1 MIVRLVLAA
10 LLLWCSL
17 AAAFAAPSRLIIL
30 RHGEKEDAWK
40 LCGVGEKRAQALAA
54 NYLGRNAANSLFA
67 GGEKPAAFLASTL
80 HTLELASPAAAT
92 WPLPLTLYSAP
103 PADDKRTFV
112 KTVNRRTQEAVADLM
127 SNPAWQGKTVVMV
140 WEHKH
145 IANAK
150 LERSFPSEKVTL
162 RQLLGLDTMK
172 DVPDTWPDGTYDYF
186 WIVDFDQ
193 GSSKPTGFRMVKQ
206 MFDGAYADVPQNDW
220 NTPDGLTAASKCNLK
235 GAE

>member
-1 MIVRLVLAA
+1 MIARLVLAA

-17 AAAFAAPSRLIIL
+17 AAAVAAPSRVIIL

-40 LCGVGEKRAQALAA
+40 LCGVGEQRAQALAA

-67 GGEKPAAFLASTL
+67 SGEKPAAFLAITL
-80 HTLELASPAAAT
+80 HTLELAAPAAAT
-92 WPLPLTLYSAP
+92 WSLPLTLYAAP
-103 PADDKRTFV
+103 PADDKKTFV
-112 KTVNRRTQEAVADLM
+112 KTANQRTEEAVADLM
-127 SNPAWQGKTVVMV
+127 SNAAWQGKTVVMV

-150 LERSFPSEKVTL
+150 LERSFPGEKVTL

-172 DVPDTWPDGTYDYF
+172 GVPDTWPDGTYDYF

-193 GSSKPTGFRMVKQ
+193 GASTPVGFRMVKQ
-206 MFDGAYADVPQNDW
+206 AFDAPYTDVPSNDW
-220 NTPDGLTAASKCNLK
+220 GAPNGLTPDSQCNLK
-235 GAE
+235 GAD

>member
-1 MIVRLVLAA
+1 LTARLVLVA

-17 AAAFAAPSRLIIL
+17 AAAVAAPSRLIIL

-40 LCGVGEKRAQALAA
+40 LCGVGQERAAALAA
-54 NYLGRNAANSLFA
+54 TYLGRNATKSLFA
-67 GGEKPAAFLASTL
+67 AGETPAAFLASTL

-92 WPLPLTLYSAP
+92 WPLPLTLYSTP
-103 PADDKRTFV
+103 PADDKKTFV
-112 KTVNRRTQEAVADLM
+112 KTVNQRTQEAVADPI
-127 SNPAWQGKTVVMV
+127 SNPAWRGKTVVMV

-150 LERSFPSEKVTL
+150 LERSFAGEKVTL
-162 RQLLGLDTMK
+162 RQLLGLDTLK

-193 GSSKPTGFRMVKQ
+193 GTGTPTSFRMVKQ

-220 NTPDGLTAASKCNLK
+220 GAPDGLTAKSKCNLK
-235 GAE
+235 GAD

>member
-1 MIVRLVLAA
+1 MMARITLAA

-17 AAAFAAPSRLIIL
+17 AAAVAAPSRIIIL
-30 RHGEKEDAWK
+30 RHGEKEDVWK
-40 LCGVGEKRAQALAA
+40 LCGVGEQRAEALAA
-54 NYLGRNAANSLFA
+54 NYLGRNAKNSLFA
-67 GGEKPAAFLASTL
+67 AGEKPAAFFAITL

-92 WPLPLTLYSAP
+92 WSLPLTLYSAP
-103 PADDKRTFV
+103 PADNKKTFV
-112 KTVNRRTQEAVADLM
+112 KTANLRTQEAVADLM

-150 LERSFPSEKVTL
+150 LEKEFPAEAVTL

-172 DVPDTWPDGTYDYF
+172 DVPGTWPDGTYDYF

-193 GSSKPTGFRMVKQ
+193 GSGEPTGFRMVKQ
-206 MFDGAYADVPQNDW
+206 MFDGTYADVPQNDW
-220 NTPDGLTAASKCNLK
+220 GAPDKLTAASKCNLK
-235 GAE
+235 GAD